1 MYVDDAELSE
11 EEDFL
16 VNLTEEKLK
25 QIYEFAIKN
34 CKQKHYHDSSIGNG
48 ISYSVYVKGGN
59 YYPEMNEST
68 GYEGFFIH
76 VVILTTIWC
85 SGPLIHITVKLLLS
99 DSKNISQN
107 ELFDTKILVSNGKDF
122 NYNYRR
128 FFITDYK
135 TDTSPYFHGV
145 NPNMTNT
152 EMFNDPSITIYDGIN
167 DYGIQVF
174 TQEFTNEKLL
184 AEINSYI
191 KYYY

>member
-34 CKQKHYHDSSIGNG
+34 CTQKHYHDSSVGNG
-48 ISYSVYVKGGN
+48 ISYSVYVNGGN

-68 GYEGFFIH
+68 GYEGFFIS
-76 VVILTTIWC
+76 VVILTTIWS
-85 SGPLIHITVKLLLS
+85 SGPLIYIPVSLLLS

-107 ELFDTKILVSNGKDF
+107 DLFDTKELVSNGKAFD
-122 NYNYRR
+122 YNYRR

-135 TDTSPYFHGV
+135 TDISSYFHGV

-152 EMFNDPSITIYDGIN
+152 EMFNNPLIKIYDGYN

-191 KYYY
+191 KDGD